1 MNVHAR
7 IWVAGALLCL
17 PCAGAFGQQ
26 GAVPVPVA
34 TAQAATISDSASVRP
49 ADARATSA
57 APVAGMGIPLNA
69 VALDHHRGGDSS
81 VDNGIWTDG
90 TVSDTSATNVATG
103 SNAIGGGAFANTS
116 GIATV
121 IQNSG
126 ANVLI
131 QNATI
136 VNVQFTS
143 P

>member
-1 MNVHAR
+1 MNTPV
-7 IWVAGALLCL
+7 WVWMAGALLCL
-17 PCAGAFGQQ
+17 PCVEALGQQ
-26 GAVPVPVA
+26 GAANAPVA
-34 TAQAATISDSASVRP
+34 TTPAVTGLGTPLGAAAL
-49 ADARATSA
+49 AR
-57 APVAGMGIPLNA
+57 
-69 VALDHHRGGDSS
+69 HRGGSGI
-81 VDNGIWTDG
+81 DNGIWTDG
-90 TVSDTSATNVATG
+90 TVSDTSATDVLTG
-103 SNAIGGGAFANTS
+103 SNAISGGAFANTS

>member
-1 MNVHAR
+1 MNTSIGV
-7 IWVAGALLCL
+7 WMAGALLCL
-17 PCAGAFGQQ
+17 PCVQAFGQQ
-26 GAVPVPVA
+26 HASPVVA
-34 TAQAATISDSASVRP
+34 
-49 ADARATSA
+49 A
-57 APVAGMGIPLNA
+57 APASSAIPGLGAPLGVA
-69 VALDHHRGGDSS
+69 ALDRHRGGDSS

-90 TVSDTSATNVATG
+90 TVSGTSATDVLTG

>member
-1 MNVHAR
+1 MNTRMPVW
-7 IWVAGALLCL
+7 ITGALLCL
-17 PCAGAFGQQ
+17 PCVQAFGQQ
-26 GAVPVPVA
+26 GAAAAGVA
-34 TAQAATISDSASVRP
+34 
-49 ADARATSA
+49 A
-57 APVAGMGIPLNA
+57 APAPSAVAGLGTPLGA
-69 VALDHHRGGDSS
+69 FALDRHRGGDSS
-81 VDNGIWTDG
+81 VDNGIWIDG
-90 TVSDTSATNVATG
+90 TVSDTSATDVLTG
-103 SNAIGGGAFANTS
+103 GNAIGGGAFANAS